1 MTDAMSEE
9 LLELGEMIALA
20 QPDAVVSHHVTH
32 GELTVVATPTLP
44 HGSSDCTDQSG
55 TRLKQISASPPD
67 LILRRPC
74 LQRFR

>member
-32 GELTVVATPTLP
+32 GELTVTATPSGLRTLVG
-44 HGSSDCTDQSG
+44 HLRDHTACAFT
-55 TRLKQISASPPD
+55 T
-67 LILRRPC
+67 LIDITAVD
-74 LQRFR
+74 